1 MDARQR
7 RAIPSHHVSLG
18 FESKEEEKNTSNE
31 CTHTKQA
38 SRRKQEKNTSHSSKR
53 ERTRIRKDDIFLR
66 FLTIQLLWFPLARI
80 TMSQTSAQ
88 FENNNKRK
96 EETQRNPI
104 QSIGIDEFLTHL
116 TIPNRTYNI
125 IHLLHKRSFSF
136 DTWIVVEMLFFFL
149 LLYAVGT
156 IFFSTTAQSLFLLQ
170 WSDDQIMHNSIVESS
185 RRAPLTFSRSK
196 KKPHFLLFKSSEP
209 KCDRA
214 SPPEETEKKKERD
227 ERKKKHC
234 TKRRDIEERCWNCT
248 QVENRSEYS
257 PSVNIVYPL

>member
-1 MDARQR
+1 MHTHQAGIAKEARKKYTTTR
-7 RAIPSHHVSLG
+7 
-18 FESKEEEKNTSNE
+18 
-31 CTHTKQA
+31 
-38 SRRKQEKNTSHSSKR
+38 HSSKR

-116 TIPNRTYNI
+116 TIPNRTYSI

-196 KKPHFLLFKSSEP
+196 KNLIFCYSNPVSQSATEHHHQKKPRRK
-209 KCDRA
+209 KNA
-214 SPPEETEKKKERD
+214 MKEKKTLYEEARHR
-227 ERKKKHC
+227 RKMLKLHTSRKQ
-234 TKRRDIEERCWNCT
+234 KRIFAIR
-248 QVENRSEYS
+248 EYRIS
-257 PSVNIVYPL
+257 TLNNTW